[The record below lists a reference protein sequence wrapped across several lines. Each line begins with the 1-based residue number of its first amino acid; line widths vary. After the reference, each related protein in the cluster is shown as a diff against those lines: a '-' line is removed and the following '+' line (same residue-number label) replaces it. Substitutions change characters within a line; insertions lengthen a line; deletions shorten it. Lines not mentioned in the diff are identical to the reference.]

1 MADSQIVVGVDIGS
15 SKVAAIVGQL
25 QEDGINILGV
35 SEVPARGIRK
45 GQIVDIEEAS
55 SSINASLDQAE
66 RMAGY
71 SVDRVFVS
79 LSGVYILS
87 QNSKGIVAISQP
99 SGEIGPQDVQ
109 RVLEAAGAI
118 STPSTTSILH
128 VLPKTFTVDGETGIR
143 DPVGMTGVRLEVDTH
158 IITANSVSVKNVQ
171 RVLEQEAGV
180 GVSSVVFSGL
190 ASSLAVLTETERELG
205 AILVDIGAGITN
217 ICIYVEG
224 ALSYSS
230 VIPIGARHIT
240 NDLAIGLRISLESA
254 EKIKLYLS
262 RKYGKK
268 SKEATGPDAA
278 PEGSARR
285 EGLRPSGE
293 EGSSDDID
301 LAGLHLIEDL
311 KKVSQKTLVDGI
323 IKPRLNELFTMV
335 GIELKKSGFAT
346 QTPAGVV
353 ITGGGARTAGAEESA
368 KRMLS
373 MPVRVGIPANVT
385 GLIDDI
391 ENPSFATSVGLLF
404 FAKGFQGQEE
414 GSFLDGILRP
424 LNLNFTRGIFGSIT
438 KLLKTFLPK

>member
-1 MADSQIVVGVDIGS
+1 MADSKIVVGVDIGS
-15 SKVAAIVGQL
+15 SKIATAIGQI
-25 QEDGINILGV
+25 QEEGINILGV
-35 SEVPARGIRK
+35 SEILSRGIRK
-45 GQIVDIEEAS
+45 GQIVDIEEAA
-55 SSINASLDQAE
+55 SSINASLDAAE

-79 LSGVYILS
+79 LSGVHILS
-87 QNSKGIVAISQP
+87 QNSKGIVAISAP

-118 STPSTTSILH
+118 STPSTTTILH
-128 VLPKTFTVDGETGIR
+128 VLPKTFTVDGETGIK

-180 GVSSVVFSGL
+180 GVSQVVFSGL
-190 ASSLAVLTETERELG
+190 ASALSVLTDTERELG
-205 AILVDIGAGITN
+205 VILIDVGAGVTN
-217 ICIYVEG
+217 ICIYIDG

-268 SKEATGPDAA
+268 H
-278 PEGSARR
+278 R
-285 EGLRPSGE
+285 EEERTEEESGDE
-293 EGSSDDID
+293 VD
-301 LAGLHLIEDL
+301 LAGLHLVEDL

-353 ITGGGARTAGAEESA
+353 ITGGGARTAGAQECA

-373 MPVRVGIPANVT
+373 MPVRVGAPANVT
-385 GLIDDI
+385 GLIDDV
-391 ENPSFATSVGLLF
+391 ENPTFATSVGLLF
-404 FAKGFQGQEE
+404 FAKGFRPQEE
-414 GSFLDGILRP
+414 ASFLDGIMRP
-424 LNLNFTRGIFGSIT
+424 LNLSLTRGFFGSIS
-438 KLLKTFLPK
+438 KLIKSFLPK